1 MHLPDLHVTQIQGGW
16 RHFNET
22 GEYLRLLLFKSRSLA
37 QQWEVNLNQFQS
49 ELDAAARKADP
60 EVNDDHPV
68 TRWMKF
74 LEHLPEDEQE
84 TMREWYEGVFGSGA
98 SHKQAYHPVSGTLK
112 IGEREVFRYR
122 FVLDADV
129 RRREQE
135 VVDVSINRLSSC
147 DVQYIAVNGEASEW
161 FSIRIPPPILCD

>member
-1 MHLPDLHVTQIQGGW
+1 MRIPDLAITQRQGG
-16 RHFNET
+16 RQHFIAT
-22 GEYLRLLLFKSRSLA
+22 GEYLRVLHFKSSSLGHS
-37 QQWEVNLNQFQS
+37 WEVNLNQFQS
-49 ELDAAARKADP
+49 ELDAATRKADP

-98 SHKQAYHPVSGTLK
+98 SHKQAYHPVSGILK

-122 FVLDADV
+122 FNLSAKVWQRKQELADI
-129 RRREQE
+129 
-135 VVDVSINRLSSC
+135 SIERL
-147 DVQYIAVNGEASEW
+147 
-161 FSIRIPPPILCD
+161 